1 VPNLEL
7 VAQCKGYGKRVLMG
21 ETQEKFENKTQIIIP
36 SQKVFFADNYYAIEN
51 VRNDTVISFSMIRTE
66 CSLIQEL
73 NMVFEY
79 VESESKETVK
89 LPAEKLFFRQGE
101 CQKFVPLKIS
111 AYDEDLKSIQV
122 SIFNL

>member
-1 VPNLEL
+1 
-7 VAQCKGYGKRVLMG
+7 MG